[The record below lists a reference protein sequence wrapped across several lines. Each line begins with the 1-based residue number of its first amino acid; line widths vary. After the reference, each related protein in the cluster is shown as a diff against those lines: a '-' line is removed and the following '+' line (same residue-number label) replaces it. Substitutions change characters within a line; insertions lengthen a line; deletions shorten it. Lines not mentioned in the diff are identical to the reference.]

1 MTHLWKGRSVLPE
14 SPIFARTY
22 DMLLWLVPRTHKFP
36 REYRFSLVQRIQ
48 DTAHGV
54 HRALVEAAIAPEGE
68 QKAAMLRRAD
78 VELTLLRFNVRLAH
92 DLKLLDDG
100 GYEHM
105 AGMLAEI
112 GRLLGGWQKKNRQ
125 RRGTEGQA

>member
-1 MTHLWKGRSVLPE
+1 LPE

>member
-1 MTHLWKGRSVLPE
+1 MPE